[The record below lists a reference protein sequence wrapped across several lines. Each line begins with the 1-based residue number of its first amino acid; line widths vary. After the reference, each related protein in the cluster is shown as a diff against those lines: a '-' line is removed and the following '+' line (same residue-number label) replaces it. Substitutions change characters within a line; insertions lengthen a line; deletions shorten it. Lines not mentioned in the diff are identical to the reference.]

1 MSTASTPQPQT
12 LQPVPDEKNL
22 LITATD
28 DAGSCCGGGCCS
40 TS

>member
-22 LITATD
+22 LSNN
-28 DAGSCCGGGCCS
+28 DAAASCCGGGCCS
-40 TS
+40 TT

>member
-22 LITATD
+22 LVTAND

>member
-22 LITATD
+22 LKNDEA
-28 DAGSCCGGGCCS
+28 ASCCGGGCCS